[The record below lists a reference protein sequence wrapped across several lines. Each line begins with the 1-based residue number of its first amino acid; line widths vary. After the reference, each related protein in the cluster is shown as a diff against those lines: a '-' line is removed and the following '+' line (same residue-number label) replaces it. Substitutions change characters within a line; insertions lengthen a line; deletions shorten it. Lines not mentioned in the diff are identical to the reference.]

1 MANFLYWPFTI
12 HKTGEPKSLN
22 DSSILAESIT
32 LAHSKLQKK
41 RLKIV
46 VLLFAEP
53 NFMYFSIYVRD
64 EHEKKRSSNFV
75 GLMVSFI
82 NT

>member
-41 RLKIV
+41 HLKI

-53 NFMYFSIYVRD
+53 NFMYFSIYVR
-64 EHEKKRSSNFV
+64 EEKELQFCWLD
-75 GLMVSFI
+75 G
-82 NT
+82 